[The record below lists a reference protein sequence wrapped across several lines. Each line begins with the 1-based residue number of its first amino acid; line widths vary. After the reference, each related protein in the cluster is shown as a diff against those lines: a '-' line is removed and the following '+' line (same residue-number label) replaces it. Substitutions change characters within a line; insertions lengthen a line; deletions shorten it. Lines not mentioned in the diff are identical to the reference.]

1 MALARILVIEDNL
14 AEVFLLRHAF
24 KEYAREVELEIVADG
39 ERAIE
44 FVRGMRSNPTE
55 VQPCVILLDLHLPK
69 HGGLEVL
76 TLIREEPNLR
86 NTRVVVTTNL
96 ASPLEER
103 ELRGMG
109 AEWRLKPR
117 GLPEYAFLAAELMAI
132 CKGFEVA
139 A

>member
-1 MALARILVIEDNL
+1 MALARILVIEDSL
-14 AEVFLLRHAF
+14 PEVFLLRHAF
-24 KEYAREVELEIVADG
+24 KEYDGEVELEIVADG

-44 FVRGMRSNPTE
+44 FVRGMRSNPTAE
-55 VQPCVILLDLHLPK
+55 QPCVILLDLHLPK
-69 HGGLEVL
+69 HGGVEILS
-76 TLIREEPNLR
+76 LIREEPKLR

-103 ELRGMG
+103 ELRGIG

-117 GLPEYAFLAAELMAI
+117 GLPEYSVLAGEVMAI
-132 CKGFEVA
+132 CRGFEVA